1 MTFTGDES
9 FAEPLRFP
17 NELRVRR
24 AGDRLGQ
31 ALSSTPVIG
40 HSLGI
45 LTAPP
50 PPTPRKMRAPDRE
63 KSDLTPSFRKTR
75 GCRLARFVF
84 TTCERRNSALGCA
97 NLRMC
102 LGYMYTHP
110 RHLRLRV
117 VKGPVSGLSKLSA
130 RPIIPAAGYQ
140 ADQERQFFCRVS
152 K

>member
-9 FAEPLRFP
+9 FAEPLRFT
-17 NELRVRR
+17 NELRLRR

-31 ALSSTPVIG
+31 ALSSTPVTG

-63 KSDLTPSFRKTR
+63 KSDLTSGGERLQTCAFRIY
-75 GCRLARFVF
+75 
-84 TTCERRNSALGCA
+84 
-97 NLRMC
+97 NLRTAKQRARMRKSPYVSR
-102 LGYMYTHP
+102 LHP

-130 RPIIPAAGYQ
+130 RPIIPAAGYH

-152 K
+152 N